1 MLCLQQ
7 RAIWKTLILKMNIRT
22 RIPKVMIQ
30 KVVSHQKP
38 IIRGALG
45 WKPDKGRILGVK
57 MVQIQLLKC
66 LKSSTSDFQSIEI
79 VLDEIQSINQSI
91 IDATNYL

>member
-45 WKPDKGRILGVK
+45 WKPDKGHILGK
-57 MVQIQLLKC
+57 MVQIHIFKC
-66 LKSSTSDFQSIEI
+66 LKSSTSDFQYIEI
-79 VLDEIQSINQSI
+79 VHDKI
-91 IDATNYL
+91 